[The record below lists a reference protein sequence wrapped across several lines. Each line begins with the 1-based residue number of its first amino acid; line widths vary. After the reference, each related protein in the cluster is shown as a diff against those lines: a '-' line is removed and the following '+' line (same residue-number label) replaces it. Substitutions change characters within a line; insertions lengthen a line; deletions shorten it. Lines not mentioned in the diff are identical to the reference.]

1 MQYYLPNEL
10 VPQKQIESFIN
21 VGKLCQGRQ
30 TLVKSELILFKR
42 LKNILEEDFSV
53 NLEDTPSRT
62 LNEEETIA
70 ELQQEELVWRQ
81 EMDVYQQELYD
92 FDAGDLPAY
101 IGNDLVEEKDVEPPR
116 EVATLHDVMDDND
129 EINKKPAAKKTQG
142 KTSMNFVFL
151 LNCFHDI

>member
-1 MQYYLPNEL
+1 VQYYLPNEL

-30 TLVKSELILFKR
+30 TQVKSELILFKR

-129 EINKKPAAKKTQG
+129 EINKKTAAKKTQG